1 MLARGVA
8 ALADS
13 LSRYLC
19 AVDIGAGPWTSI
31 FIRYSG
37 AAALSMLAK
46 GLSLIE
52 ELAVFAASIGELIA
66 GAPVVCGDLRRNGDK
81 VLPSIG
87 EAGLDL
93 DLPLGASGSITPPR
107 LGAGVPDLLPLRALD
122 VDRDRF
128 ICLLETFSLVV
139 DTAGPGSSSS
149 LSDKATPPGALPKST
164 ADPVSDT

>member
-107 LGAGVPDLLPLRALD
+107 LGAGVHDLLRALD
-122 VDRDRF
+122 VDSDRF